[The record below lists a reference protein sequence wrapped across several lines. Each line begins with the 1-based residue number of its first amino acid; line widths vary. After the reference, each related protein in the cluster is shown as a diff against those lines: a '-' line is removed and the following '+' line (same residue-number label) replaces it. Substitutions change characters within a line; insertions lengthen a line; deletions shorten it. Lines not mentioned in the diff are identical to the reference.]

1 MVGLTVV
8 HGSFWVYF
16 RDDFSQSRD
25 ADPELSEKYFQLI
38 KKALLE
44 IDSYTAKYSKNHRFR
59 DSYLCWVVFCSDWT
73 ERLNWNIN

>member
-8 HGSFWVYF
+8 HGSFWVNF

-38 KKALLE
+38 KKALL
-44 IDSYTAKYSKNHRFR
+44 
-59 DSYLCWVVFCSDWT
+59 
-73 ERLNWNIN
+73 